1 VPERVGTAMDQQS
14 GGPDD
19 GERDDQD
26 RVVSRRVENP
36 TKAEPGDEVV
46 YQAANPESDDS
57 AASPDLGEENDSEP
71 VRSE

>member
-1 VPERVGTAMDQQS
+1 MDQQS

-26 RVVSRRVENP
+26 RVVSRRVANP
-36 TKAEPGDEVV
+36 TAAQPGDEAA
-46 YQAANPESDDS
+46 YQAANPVSDDG
-57 AASPDLGEENDSEP
+57 APSPDLGEQNDSEP